1 MRVRAALS
9 AAACAA
15 MLAATGCFGGSG
27 PPHASRPAPVARS
40 HHARHSFHALTGTY
54 RGAVPIL
61 MYHVIGAAPPGSRF
75 PELFTRWRLFARQ
88 MRALHTAG
96 YRAVTLDQVWRAWHG
111 GAGLPRRPVVLSF
124 DDGYRG
130 QATEAARTL
139 RGLRW
144 PGVLN
149 LEVDNLHVAGGLSRS
164 EVRGMMR
171 SGWELDAHTMSHPD
185 LTTVT
190 PSRLRTEVSGSRTAL
205 RRAFHAV
212 VDFFCYPYGRF
223 DAAVESAVRA
233 AGFDGSTT
241 TQPGLAT
248 RMQDPFELPR
258 IRVDGGESPSRLLA
272 AISHPA

>member
-1 MRVRAALS
+1 MRVRALLS

-27 PPHASRPAPVARS
+27 PPHAARPAPAGRS
-40 HHARHSFHALTGTY
+40 HHARHGFHALTGTY

-61 MYHVIGAAPPGSRF
+61 MYHVIGAAPHDSRY
-75 PELFTRWRLFARQ
+75 PALFTRWRLFARQ
-88 MRALHTAG
+88 MRAL
-96 YRAVTLDQVWRAWHG
+96 RDQVWRAWHG
-111 GAGLPRRPVVLSF
+111 GSGLPRRPIVLSF
-124 DDGYRG
+124 DDGYRT

-139 RGLRW
+139 RRLRW

-149 LEVDNLHVAGGLSRS
+149 LEVDNLHLGGGLARA

-171 SGWELDAHTMSHPD
+171 SGWEIDAHTISHPD

-190 PSRLRTEVSGSRTAL
+190 PSRLRWEVSGSRVAL
-205 RRAFHAV
+205 RRAFHTV

-223 DAAVESAVRA
+223 DSTVEAAVRA

-241 TQPGLAT
+241 TQPGLASRT
-248 RMQDPFELPR
+248 QNPFELPR
-258 IRVDGGESPSRLLA
+258 IRVDGGESPSTLLA
-272 AISHPA
+272 AISAAA